1 MKKKAKVLLVT
12 PNLKGIADGVN
23 RIQPSLGLML
33 IAMIG
38 AVILD
43 YYLGGGM

>member
-1 MKKKAKVLLVT
+1 MTKFEYYFYMVVGYSLFLL
-12 PNLKGIADGVN
+12 A
-23 RIQPSLGLML
+23 LML
-33 IAMIG
+33 LAMIG

>member
-1 MKKKAKVLLVT
+1 MNKFEYYFYMVVGYSLFLL
-12 PNLKGIADGVN
+12 A
-23 RIQPSLGLML
+23 LML

-38 AVILD
+38 AVMLD

>member
-1 MKKKAKVLLVT
+1 MMTKFEYYFYMVVGYSLFLL
-12 PNLKGIADGVN
+12 A
-23 RIQPSLGLML
+23 LML
-33 IAMIG
+33 LAMIG

>member
-1 MKKKAKVLLVT
+1 MMNKFQYYFYMIVGYSLFL
-12 PNLKGIADGVN
+12 
-23 RIQPSLGLML
+23 LGLML

-38 AVILD
+38 TVILD

>member
-1 MKKKAKVLLVT
+1 MTKFEYYFYMVVGYSLFLL
-12 PNLKGIADGVN
+12 A
-23 RIQPSLGLML
+23 LML

-38 AVILD
+38 AVMLD